1 MSKYLTIF
9 DENESEAKSYCRR
22 FPRVFVKA
30 NGSTMIDVDGNQYL
44 DFLACAGSLNYGHN
58 PPVLKQ
64 ALAAYLQVD
73 GIVGALDFHTE
84 EKAKFIQSF
93 VECILEPRKLDY
105 RLQFTAPTGTSVIE
119 SAVKLARKV
128 SKRKMII
135 SFTNGYHGMSGTSLG
150 LTGHEY
156 HRQDVQDPYVI
167 RMPYDNY
174 FGADFDTIAS
184 MRKLLND
191 PSSGI
196 EKPAAVV
203 LETVQGEGGV
213 NIASAQWLREL
224 RTLTLELGILL
235 IVDDIQAGCGRTG
248 SFFSFEFAGIK
259 PDMVCL
265 SKSISG
271 FGLPM
276 SLLLIKAEYDRW
288 APAEDN
294 GTFRGNT
301 MAFVTARAA
310 LREYWS
316 DNTLEQAILDKGRTI
331 MAALH
336 EMQAAWPNFVK
347 QVRGRG
353 MFCGIEFFDAGF
365 AGEVTQACFEAK
377 MIIERCGPKDEVIKI
392 FPALTIDT
400 AQLKQGL
407 ALIRTALKQC
417 VYARNKHAL
426 HHSALT
432 EQKDQQFFDSLAA

>member
-1 MSKYLTIF
+1 MSEYLTIF
-9 DENESEAKSYCRR
+9 NENESEAKSYCRR
-22 FPRVFVKA
+22 FPKVFVQA
-30 NGSTMIDVDGNQYL
+30 NGSTMVDDEGNHYL

-58 PPVLKQ
+58 PPVLKE

-84 EKAKFIQSF
+84 EKAKFIQAF
-93 VECILEPRKLDY
+93 VECILAPRKLAY

-128 SKRKMII
+128 TKRKMIV

-156 HRQDVQDPYVI
+156 HRQEVQDPYVT
-167 RMPYDNY
+167 RMPFDNY

-184 MRKLLND
+184 MRKLFND

-213 NIASAQWLREL
+213 NIASAEWLRQL
-224 RTLTLELGILL
+224 RALTSELGILL
-235 IVDDIQAGCGRTG
+235 IIDDIQAGCGRTG
-248 SFFSFEFAGIK
+248 PFFSFEFAGIE

-316 DNTLEQAILDKGRTI
+316 DRRLEQTTLANGRTV
-331 MAALH
+331 MAALA
-336 EMQAAWPNFVK
+336 EMQTCWPGLIR

-353 MFCGIEFFDAGF
+353 MFCGIEFFDAGL
-365 AGEVTQACFEAK
+365 AGEVTQACFANRL
-377 MIIERCGPKDEVIKI
+377 IIERCGPNDEVIKI
-392 FPALTIDT
+392 FPALTIDEM
-400 AQLKQGL
+400 QLKRGLGLLRAALEQG
-407 ALIRTALKQC
+407 AHSRSEQQ
-417 VYARNKHAL
+417 HA
-426 HHSALT
+426 A
-432 EQKDQQFFDSLAA
+432 DSLVA